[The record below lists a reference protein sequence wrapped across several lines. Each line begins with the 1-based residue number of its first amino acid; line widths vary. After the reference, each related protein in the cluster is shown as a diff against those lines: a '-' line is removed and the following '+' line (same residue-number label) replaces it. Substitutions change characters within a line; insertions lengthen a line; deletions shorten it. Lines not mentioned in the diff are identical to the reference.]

1 MVTRPVA
8 SKHLYRENEKNLSF
22 EWPHHEFLWGVATSP
37 YQHEGGMNG
46 KGEPLN
52 NWVWAERDNQV
63 EPSGKS
69 CNFWNL
75 AEEDLKRAKDL
86 GLNAFRLGISW
97 SRIQPIYDLPHPE
110 NSSFLEPPPFD
121 PTVLARYSEI
131 LAYCRALGLEPVVT
145 LHHFTHPAWLGLDA
159 WIHRSTID
167 HYLKY
172 VAYTIKY
179 LLEHLPKDFHCE
191 PPRFFL
197 TVNEPNML
205 ATCHYLYGYFPSGS
219 NRGIH
224 AATTC
229 LIHLLE
235 AHSRA
240 YFLIHSLYKS
250 YGLKPYVSFNNY
262 SSNLYWL
269 DLAWL
274 DLLHANYFGIKK
286 QKLFSYLWDRARQ
299 LDSAFDKARFSS
311 ISLARKALGFLL
323 KKAQHFL
330 AYACSFE
337 SAWRELLEVI
347 YASKQRPFDFIAF
360 DYYDPF
366 VEHALRWPR
375 WNDELPKRNKTFH
388 EWMMEAFTSKWWD
401 WRMLPEGLAFVTHQL
416 THYQL
421 PLLISENGLAYRY
434 TPSGMMEKRRDSVL
448 RSHYIRAHVRIV
460 NKLRKE
466 GAPLFGYLYWSLV
479 DNYEWGSFSPRF
491 GLYSV
496 DFQNG
501 LYRKEIDVFGENSAK
516 IYAEEVQQAK
526 LNKISWK

>member
-1 MVTRPVA
+1 M
-8 SKHLYRENEKNLSF
+8 SKGFKNSKPNLINKENQAILEL
-22 EWPHHEFLWGVATSP
+22 PHDEFLWGVATSP
-37 YQHEGGMNG
+37 YQHEGGLNG
-46 KGEPLN
+46 EGEPLN
-52 NWVWAERDNQV
+52 NWAWAEKEQLV

-75 AEEDLKRAKDL
+75 AEEDLKRASNL
-86 GLNAFRLGISW
+86 GLNAFRLGLCW
-97 SRIQPIYDLPHPE
+97 SRIQPTYTLPHPDKPLP
-110 NSSFLEPPPFD
+110 SPPPFD
-121 PTVLARYSEI
+121 TKALMRYCKIIAS
-131 LAYCRALGLEPVVT
+131 CRALGMEPIIT

-159 WIHRSTID
+159 WLHRATID
-167 HYLKY
+167 HYLQY
-172 VAYTIKY
+172 VGYSLKF
-179 LLEHLPKDFHCE
+179 LLEHLPKDFQCK
-191 PPRFFL
+191 PPQIFL

-224 AATTC
+224 AATLC

-235 AHSRA
+235 AHTKA

-262 SSNLYWL
+262 ASNLYWL

-274 DLLHANYFGIKK
+274 DLLHAPHFGIKK

-299 LDSAFDKARFSS
+299 LDTAFNQCRFSS
-311 ISLARKALGFLL
+311 ISTVRKILGILL

-337 SAWRELLEVI
+337 SSWKELLEVI
-347 YASKQRPFDFIAF
+347 YHSKQRPFDFIAF

-375 WNDELPKRNKTFH
+375 WNDELPKRNKAFH
-388 EWMMEAFTSKWWD
+388 EWLLEAFTSKWWD
-401 WRMLPEGLAFVTHQL
+401 WKMLPEGLVFITRQL
-416 THYQL
+416 AHYRL
-421 PLLISENGLAYRY
+421 ALLISENGLAYRY
-434 TPSGMMEKRRDSVL
+434 TPMGTMEKRRDSVL
-448 RSHYIRAHVRIV
+448 RSHYIRAHVRTV
-460 NKLRKE
+460 QKLRAE
-466 GAPLFGYLYWSLV
+466 GSPLFGYLYWSLV

-496 DFQNG
+496 DFKNG
-501 LYRKEIDVFGENSAK
+501 LHRNEVDVFGENPART
-516 IYAEEVQQAK
+516 YAEEIYKA
-526 LNKISWK
+526 KISMAHR